1 MQPMAEVRID
11 LDRLAE
17 NIRLVRQNIP
27 EQVKILF
34 TVKRDAYGHGLIE
47 LSQRAQDEGVDWLG
61 VADLLEVERL
71 RRAGVEL
78 PVLVLGLSRAEDVAV
93 AVEMRAS
100 LSIASLD
107 FAARLDQEAKAQG
120 VPASVQVIIDT
131 GLGRFGVFPDEALE
145 FFAELQ
151 KLSNLQVEGIFSHP
165 AVADSQD
172 PDDRA
177 YTLGQIEKLNIVL
190 AQLDE
195 AGMLPPLRHFACA
208 PCLINYPEETMGG
221 YYNLVRIGAI
231 LYGYPEVPAE
241 GTWGEQITPI
251 ATVTTRII
259 DLRQLPAGSYIGYN
273 RTYRT
278 DSARQIAV
286 IPLGFGSGLHRGLS
300 NRGEVVIGDKRAPI
314 VGRICLDHTMIDV
327 TGLDA
332 KIGDEVE
339 VLGPRLT
346 AEEQAAK
353 AGVGMNDIL
362 IPLCR
367 QVQRVY
373 LWQYQPFRTGRRF
386 SESAR

>member
-1 MQPMAEVRID
+1 MRPMAEVRID
-11 LDRLAE
+11 LDQLAE

-27 EQVKILF
+27 QQVKILF

-47 LSQRAQDEGVDWLG
+47 LSRRAKDEGVDWLG

-78 PVLVLGLSRAEDVAV
+78 PVLVLGLSRAEDIAV
-93 AVEMRAS
+93 AVELRAS

-120 VPASVQVIIDT
+120 VPVSIQVIIDT
-131 GLGRFGVFPDEALE
+131 GLGRFGVFPSKALE

-151 KLSNLQVEGIFSHP
+151 ELSNLQVEGIYAHP
-165 AVADSQD
+165 AAADSQD
-172 PDDRA
+172 SDDRA
-177 YTLGQIEKLNIVL
+177 YTLGEIEKLNTVL

-195 AGMLPPLRHFACA
+195 AGMLPPLRHIACT
-208 PCLINYPEETMGG
+208 PCLINYPDETMGG
-221 YYNLVRIGAI
+221 DYNMVRIGAI
-231 LYGYPEVPAE
+231 LYGYPEVPPE
-241 GTWGEQITPI
+241 GMWGERITPI

-259 DLRQLPAGSYIGYN
+259 DLRQLPAGSYISYN

-278 DSARQIAV
+278 NSARQIAV
-286 IPLGFGSGLHRGLS
+286 IPLGLGSGLHRGLS
-300 NRGEVVIGDKRAPI
+300 NRGEVVIGNKRAPI

-339 VLGPRLT
+339 VIGPRLT
-346 AEEQAAK
+346 AKEQAAK
-353 AGVGMNDIL
+353 AGVGMNDLL

-367 QVQRVY
+367 QVERVY
-373 LWQYQPFRTGRRF
+373 LQGNKEHGRRF

>member
-1 MQPMAEVRID
+1 MRPMAEVRID
-11 LDRLAE
+11 LDQLAG
-17 NIRLVRQNIP
+17 NIRLVRQNLP
-27 EQVKILF
+27 QGVKILF
-34 TVKRDAYGHGLIE
+34 AVKRDAYGHGLIE
-47 LSQRAQDEGVDWLG
+47 LSQRARDEGVEWLG
-61 VADLLEVERL
+61 VADLLEVEKL

-78 PVLVLGLSRAEDVAV
+78 PVLIMGLSRAEDVAV
-93 AVEMRAS
+93 AIELRAS

-120 VPASVQVIIDT
+120 VPASVQVEIDT

-145 FFAELQ
+145 FFVELQ
-151 KLSNLQVEGIFSHP
+151 KFSNLQVEGIFSHP

-172 PDDRA
+172 ADDRV
-177 YTLGQIEKLNIVL
+177 YTLGQIEKLNRVL

-208 PCLINYPEETMGG
+208 PCLINYPEETLRG
-221 YYNLVRIGAI
+221 YYNMVRIGAV
-231 LYGYPEVPAE
+231 LYGYPEAPAA
-241 GTWGEQITPI
+241 GTWAEQITPI

-259 DLRQLPAGSYIGYN
+259 ALRQLPAGSYISYN

-278 DSARQIAV
+278 DSVRQIAV
-286 IPLGFGSGLHRGLS
+286 IPLGFGSGLHRALS

-314 VGRICLDHTMIDV
+314 VGRICMDHTMIDV

-339 VLGPRLT
+339 VVGPRLT

-353 AGVGMNDIL
+353 AGVGANDIL
-362 IPLCR
+362 TPLCR

-373 LWQYQPFRTGRRF
+373 RF
-386 SESAR
+386 TPSRLACSA